1 MGSPFPRAT
10 SRSATT
16 NITLDCLLELVC
28 FTMGGDTT
36 RWFRPVE
43 AVSADVTA
51 GARHFYDAARSGVRT
66 KPFATHAIVLAPA
79 PLGAVLGLRLAL
91 CLRLRNWAGHGW
103 QVTFG
108 CKDAVH
114 GWHVRHWADEHALHG
129 RGQNSNCST
138 MIGCRGC
145 QQFLA
150 ECISWQR
157 MTHCSQQ

>member
-114 GWHVRHWADEHALHG
+114 GWHVRHWADGHALHG
-129 RGQNSNCST
+129 SRTKFKLFNYDWLYGLSAVFGRVHFVAKNDT
-138 MIGCRGC
+138 
-145 QQFLA
+145 L
-150 ECISWQR
+150 
-157 MTHCSQQ
+157 